1 MRAQCQRDTNEISL
15 KTESWIRKMKSEHK
29 LSLCGGAV
37 TEVRAGNLQSQIGS
51 GFRNMQ

>member
-1 MRAQCQRDTNEISL
+1 MN
-15 KTESWIRKMKSEHK
+15 SEHK

-51 GFRNMQ
+51 GFRNMQQTDTNSTAQTQGQ